1 LPCGIHP
8 QGDTDK
14 VNPLTPPDSHHL
26 AAAQG
31 WMELG
36 NNREAGAEILKITP
50 EQREHPDVLEL
61 RWQIYSKEKRWD
73 ACVDIGQAIIKA
85 DPNRAAGW
93 LNQAEALRYKGDFK
107 GAYANLYLVFDDFPG
122 NWRVPYD
129 LARYSSLLGEFAE
142 ARDWF
147 KKATLIGEKAVQKK
161 GVDDPDL
168 KPMWDSIQTPI

>member
-1 LPCGIHP
+1 
-8 QGDTDK
+8 
-14 VNPLTPPDSHHL
+14 
-26 AAAQG
+26 
-31 WMELG
+31 MELG

-129 LARYSSLLGEFAE
+129 LARYSSLLGELDE
-142 ARDWF
+142 AREWF